1 MASYSDGS
9 KTQVSRL
16 RSHVRETCQSKS
28 QPRIHSGPV
37 SDRYEVRL
45 YELMLAIS
53 GIQIVEHERK
63 RERAKEKSE
72 VRSVLGFFCFCFFQT
87 GQKTAFQYGGLF
99 FP

>member
-1 MASYSDGS
+1 
-9 KTQVSRL
+9 
-16 RSHVRETCQSKS
+16 
-28 QPRIHSGPV
+28 
-37 SDRYEVRL
+37 
-45 YELMLAIS
+45 MLAIS

-99 FP
+99 FCFGVFVNEFNNYFVQNVHYITLQL